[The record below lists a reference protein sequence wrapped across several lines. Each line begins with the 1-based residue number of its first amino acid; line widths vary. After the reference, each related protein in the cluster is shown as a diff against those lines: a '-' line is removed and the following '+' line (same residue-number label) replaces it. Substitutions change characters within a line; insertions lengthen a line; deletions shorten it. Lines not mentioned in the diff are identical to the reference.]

1 MHLNSD
7 PALFHVQKQF
17 ALSSGYN
24 KSNRKNSLSHYW
36 GEKNTHG
43 LLPWMGIPKWVF
55 LKLLLK
61 VSGLATV

>member
-36 GEKNTHG
+36 GEKNTHS